1 MPTTRVVLV
10 SNRSVLVAGIQRL
23 LEGTNSVELSVVQED
38 APDLQRHIQILAPQA
53 ILLDGEGVADQGMV
67 TQMLEQQPA
76 ARVIVLGVQRKD
88 IEVYS
93 LRKVLHTD
101 LDGLL
106 EAIHGKKATR
116 RAGKGY
122 GE

>member
-1 MPTTRVVLV
+1 MHTTRVVLV

-23 LEGTNSVELSVVQED
+23 LEGMNSVELSVVQED
-38 APDLQRHIQILAPQA
+38 VPDLQRHIRTLAPQA

-76 ARVIVLGVQRKD
+76 ARVIVLGVQRND

-106 EAIHGKKATR
+106 EAIHGKKAIR

-122 GE
+122 VE